1 MNLYINLKVLPT
13 GRGEVKPV
21 DCPTVD
27 GRALA
32 PKKLWQGEAGKA
44 RRYLRSSLY
53 LGVSSS
59 HYGVVGLMF
68 K

>member
-1 MNLYINLKVLPT
+1 MNLYINLKVLPAE
-13 GRGEVKPV
+13 RGEVKPV

-32 PKKLWQGEAGKA
+32 PEKPWQGEAGKE
-44 RRYLRSSLY
+44 RRHWCLR
-53 LGVSSS
+53 SS